1 MVRQLRKNEKS
12 AENKLIDMEI
22 CNINNREFKITVL
35 KKLKEMQENTV
46 KQFNELR
53 KQINKQMSTL
63 PKRSKV

>member
-1 MVRQLRKNEKS
+1 
-12 AENKLIDMEI
+12 MEI

>member
-35 KKLKEMQENTV
+35 KKLKDMQENTV